1 MHRITRRLGDASA
14 RRPKRVVVSWLVALV
29 AFAVLSAVAGGTPTD
44 DFVAP
49 GSQSAQAQELLQD
62 RFPDAANGR
71 ALAVFAAPAGDSVEA
86 HRAAISSALEEVGNV
101 EGVVA
106 VRDPFVDATVSA
118 DGRVGYATLA
128 FDQPNTRVGKPAIT
142 AVDEALAAARDDGL
156 VAEVGGDAAFVN
168 SETKASGAEVVGIV
182 AALFILVLAFGAAVA
197 AVVPIVLAL
206 VAVGIGLSGVTLAMA
221 SFDVSDAATVIG
233 TMVGLGVAIDYALLV
248 VSRYRE
254 NRQGGADDRRALS
267 DAMASVGSA
276 VAFAGGTVVLAMLA
290 LLLVGVGFLSSIGL
304 SVAFVVVVAVA
315 AALTLLPAL
324 LTLLGSR
331 IDRGHL
337 RLPGRAARPAPTL
350 EDTSWWR
357 FAHRVSRRPWAWL
370 VAGTVVLLALAAPAV
385 SLQTGFPDAG
395 DNPTSTSER
404 RAYDLLGDAFG
415 PGINGPLLL
424 VVDLTRDGATEAD
437 LSALTSGIAEVQ
449 GVASVGEATTSPAG
463 DTVVVPVVPTTAP
476 TDEATTATLQR
487 VRDQLP
493 ANASVTGLTAMTDD
507 LTAQLAD
514 KLPVFIGA
522 VLVAGFLLMTLVF
535 RSIVVP
541 LKAALL
547 NLLSIGAAYGV
558 VVAIFQWGWLAP
570 LFGLDQTYNV
580 ISPMPI
586 IFFAVLFGLSVD
598 YEVFLISRIREE
610 YDASGDPLESVARG
624 VAATGRVI
632 SSAALIMTAVF
643 MAFVLNPSP
652 LIMMIGVGLATA
664 ILVDATIVRMV
675 LVPASMALL
684 GRANWWLP
692 AALDRRL
699 NGTAAHAPVEVPRQ
713 RPMGSAERIE
723 ERTSSRA

>member
-1 MHRITRRLGDASA
+1 MYRITRRLGDASA
-14 RRPKRVVVSWLVALV
+14 RRPKRVVALWLMALA
-29 AFAVLSAVAGGTPTD
+29 AFAVLSGAAGGTPVD

-49 GSQSAQAQELLQD
+49 GSQSARAQELLQE

-71 ALAVFAAPAGDSVEA
+71 ALAVFAAPAGDSLEA
-86 HRAAISSALEEVGNV
+86 HSAAITAALADVAEVA
-101 EGVVA
+101 GVVA

-118 DGRVGYATLA
+118 DGRVGYATIA
-128 FDQPNTRVGKPAIT
+128 FDRPNTRVGPAAIDR
-142 AVDEALAAARDDGL
+142 VGEALDPARDDGL

-168 SETKASGAEVVGIV
+168 SETEPSGTEVVGLV
-182 AALFILVLAFGAAVA
+182 AALFILVIAFGAAVA

-221 SFDVSDAATVIG
+221 AFDVSDAAPTIG
-233 TMVGLGVAIDYALLV
+233 AMVGLGVGIDYALLV

-254 NRQGGADDRRALS
+254 SRRAGQDNRTALS

-290 LLLVGVGFLSSIGL
+290 LLLIGVGFLSSIGL
-304 SVAFVVVVAVA
+304 SVAFVVVVSVA
-315 AALTLLPAL
+315 AAVTLLPAL
-324 LTLLGSR
+324 LTLLGDR

-337 RLPGRAARPAPTL
+337 RLPGRAVEPAPAL
-350 EDTSWWR
+350 ETTFWWR

-370 VAGTVVLLALAAPAV
+370 AAGTMVLVALAAPAL

-395 DNPTSTSER
+395 DNPTSAGER
-404 RAYDLLGDAFG
+404 RAYDLLSGAFG
-415 PGINGPLLL
+415 PGVNGPLLM
-424 VVDLTRDGATEAD
+424 VVDLTRDGAAESQ
-437 LSALTSGIAEVQ
+437 LSGLTSRIEAVP
-449 GVASVGEATTSPAG
+449 GVASVGQATTSPAG
-463 DTVVVPVVPTTAP
+463 DTVVVPVLPTTAA
-476 TDEATTATLQR
+476 TDEATTGTLQR

-507 LTAQLAD
+507 LTAALAD

-522 VLVAGFLLMTLVF
+522 ILVTAFLLMMLVF

-558 VVAIFQWGWLAP
+558 VVAIFQWGWLQP

-632 SSAALIMTAVF
+632 TSAALIMTAVF
-643 MAFVLNPSP
+643 MAFVLSPQP

-664 ILVDATIVRMV
+664 VVVDATIVRMV

-692 AALDRRL
+692 GLLDRRL
-699 NGTAAHAPVEVPRQ
+699 PRIAAQAPVELPQQ
-713 RPMGSAERIE
+713 RRIDLTERTE
-723 ERTSSRA
+723 ERV

>member
-1 MHRITRRLGDASA
+1 MHRITRHLGDASA
-14 RRPKRVVVSWLVALV
+14 RRPKTVVAAWLVALV
-29 AFAVLSAVAGGTPTD
+29 AFGVLSGAVGGTPTD

-71 ALAVFAAPAGDSVEA
+71 ALAVFAAPEGDSIEA
-86 HRAAISSALEEVGNV
+86 HRASISAALEKAAEVD
-101 EGVVA
+101 GVVA
-106 VRDPFVDATVSA
+106 VRDPFTDGMISA
-118 DGRVGYATLA
+118 DGRVAYATIA
-128 FDQPNTRVGKPAIT
+128 FDKPNTRVGKPAM
-142 AVDEALAAARDDGL
+142 ASLGEALAAARDDGL

-168 SETKASGAEVVGIV
+168 SNNNEASGAEVVGLV
-182 AALFILVLAFGAAVA
+182 AALVILVIAFGAAVA

-221 SFDVSDAATVIG
+221 SFDVSDAASVIG
-233 TMVGLGVAIDYALLV
+233 AMVGLGVAIDYALLI

-254 NRQGGADDRRALS
+254 NRRGGQDNRGALS

-290 LLLVGVGFLSSIGL
+290 LLLIGVGFLASIGL
-304 SVAFVVVVAVA
+304 SVAFIVVIAVA

-324 LTLLGSR
+324 LILLGNG

-337 RLPGRAARPAPTL
+337 RLPGRAVQPAPAL

-357 FAHRVSRRPWAWL
+357 FSHRVSRRPWAWL
-370 VAGTVVLLALAAPAV
+370 TAGTVVLLALAAPSL

-395 DNPTSTSER
+395 DNPTSTSDR

-415 PGINGPLLL
+415 PGINGPLLV
-424 VVDLTRDGATEAD
+424 VVDLARDGAAEGD
-437 LSALTSGIAEVQ
+437 LNALTQRIEDVP
-449 GVASVGEATTSPAG
+449 GVASVGEPTTSPAG
-463 DTVVVPVVPTTAP
+463 DTIVLPVLPTTVP

-487 VRDQLP
+487 VRDALP

-522 VLVAGFLLMTLVF
+522 ILLSGFLLMVLVF

-541 LKAALL
+541 FKAALL

-558 VVAIFQWGWLAP
+558 VVAIFQWGWLSP

-632 SSAALIMTAVF
+632 TAAALIMTAVF
-643 MAFVLNPSP
+643 MAFVLNPAP
-652 LIMMIGVGLATA
+652 LIMMIGVGLGTA
-664 ILVDATIVRMV
+664 IIVDATIVRMV

-692 AALDRRL
+692 ALLDRHLPRI
-699 NGTAAHAPVEVPRQ
+699 AAYAPVELPQQ
-713 RPMGSAERIE
+713 RTVEPAARTTERV
-723 ERTSSRA
+723 

>member
-14 RRPKRVVVSWLVALV
+14 RRPKSVVAAWLTALV
-29 AFAVLSAVAGGTPTD
+29 VAGVLAGAAGGTAVD

-49 GSQSAQAQELLQD
+49 GSQSERAQQLLED
-62 RFPDAANGR
+62 RFPDAANGQ
-71 ALAVFAAPAGDSVEA
+71 ALAVFAAPGGDRLQA
-86 HRAAISSALEEVGNV
+86 HRASVTAALEEVTAV
-101 EGVVA
+101 DGVAA
-106 VRDPFVDATVSA
+106 VRDPFTERTISD
-118 DGRVGYATLA
+118 DGRVGYATIT
-128 FDQPNTRVGKPAIT
+128 FDKPNTRVGPAAIDG
-142 AVDEALAAARDDGL
+142 AGEALAGARDDGL
-156 VAEVGGDAAFVN
+156 VAEIGGDAAFVN
-168 SETKASGAEVVGIV
+168 SETEPSGAEVVGIL
-182 AALFILVLAFGAAVA
+182 AALVILVVAFGAAVA
-197 AVVPIVLAL
+197 AAVPIVLAL
-206 VAVGIGLSGVTLAMA
+206 VAVGIGMSGVLLAA
-221 SFDVSDAATVIG
+221 AWVDVSTAAPTIG
-233 TMVGLGVAIDYALLV
+233 AMVGLGVGIDYALLV

-254 NRQGGADDRRALS
+254 NRSSGQDDRIALS

-290 LLLVGVGFLSSIGL
+290 LLLIGVGFLASIGV
-304 SVAFVVVVAVA
+304 SVAFIVVVSVA

-324 LTLLGSR
+324 LVMLGNR

-337 RLPGRAARPAPTL
+337 RLPGRAVKPVRAL
-350 EDTSWWR
+350 DDTFWWR
-357 FAHRVSRRPWAWL
+357 FAHRVSRHPWAWL
-370 VAGTVVLLALAAPAV
+370 VAGTVALLALAAPAL

-395 DNPTSTSER
+395 DNPTSASER

-415 PGINGPLLL
+415 PGINGPLLM
-424 VVDLTRDGATEAD
+424 VVDLTRDGAAQAD
-437 LSALTSGIAEVQ
+437 LSALTARVADVP
-449 GVASVGEATTSPAG
+449 GVASVGAPTTSPAG
-463 DTVVVPVVPTTAP
+463 DTVVVRVLPTTAA
-476 TDEATTATLQR
+476 TDEGTSATLQR
-487 VRDQLP
+487 VRDELP

-507 LTAQLAD
+507 LTAQLAE

-522 VLVAGFLLMTLVF
+522 ILATAFVLMVLVF

-558 VVAIFQWGWLAP
+558 VVAIFQWGWLQP

-624 VAATGRVI
+624 VSATGRVI
-632 SSAALIMTAVF
+632 TSAALIMTAVF
-643 MAFVLNPSP
+643 MAFVLHPSA
-652 LIMMIGVGLATA
+652 LVMMIGVGLATA
-664 ILVDATIVRMV
+664 IVVDATIVRMV

-699 NGTAAHAPVEVPRQ
+699 PRIAAHAPVELPQPRQ
-713 RPMGSAERIE
+713 AGHAARKTERV
-723 ERTSSRA
+723 

>member
-14 RRPKRVVVSWLVALV
+14 QRPKSAVAFWLLALV
-29 AFAVLSAVAGGTPTD
+29 AFAVLSGAAGGTPTD

-49 GSQSAQAQELLQD
+49 GSQSAHAQQLLLD

-71 ALAVFAAPAGDSVEA
+71 ALVVFAAPEGDAVEA
-86 HRAAISSALEEVGNV
+86 HRTSIGAALDEVGGV
-101 EGVVA
+101 DGVVA
-106 VRDPFVDATVSA
+106 VQDPFTDGTISD
-118 DGRVGYATLA
+118 DGRVGYATIA
-128 FDQPNTRVGKPAIT
+128 FDEPNTRVGKPAI
-142 AVDEALAAARDDGL
+142 ASVGDALDAARDDGL
-156 VAEVGGDAAFVN
+156 VAEVGGDAAFIN
-168 SETKASGAEVVGIV
+168 SDNNKASGAEIVGLI
-182 AALFILVLAFGAAVA
+182 AALFILVIAFGAAVA

-221 SFDVSDAATVIG
+221 AFDVSDAASVIG
-233 TMVGLGVAIDYALLV
+233 AMVGLGVAIDYALLV

-254 NRQGGADDRRALS
+254 NRRGGQDNRRALS
-267 DAMASVGSA
+267 DAMATVGSA

-290 LLLVGVGFLSSIGL
+290 LLLVGVSFLASIGL
-304 SVAFVVVVAVA
+304 SVSFIVLIAVA

-324 LTLLGSR
+324 LTLLGDR

-337 RLPGRAARPAPTL
+337 RLPGRAITPDPAL
-350 EDTSWWR
+350 EETFWWR

-370 VAGTVVLLALAAPAV
+370 TAGTVVLLALAAPAL

-395 DNPTSTSER
+395 DNPTSTSDR

-424 VVDLTRDGATEAD
+424 VVDLTRDGAAEGD
-437 LSALTSGIAEVQ
+437 LSSLTQRIEDVP
-449 GVASVGEATTSPAG
+449 GVDSVGEPTTSPAG
-463 DTVVVPVVPTTAP
+463 DTIVLPVLPTTAP

-487 VRDQLP
+487 VRDSLP

-514 KLPVFIGA
+514 KLPVFIA
-522 VLVAGFLLMTLVF
+522 AILLTGFLLMMMVF

-558 VVAIFQWGWLAP
+558 VVAIFQWGWLSP

-624 VAATGRVI
+624 VSATGRVI
-632 SSAALIMTAVF
+632 TAAALIMTAVF

-664 ILVDATIVRMV
+664 IIVDATIVRMV

-692 AALDRRL
+692 AVLDRRL
-699 NGTAAHAPVEVPRQ
+699 PRIAAHAPVELPQPRQ
-713 RPMGSAERIE
+713 AEQPA
-723 ERTSSRA
+723 RTTEQV

>member
-14 RRPKRVVVSWLVALV
+14 RRPKSVVAAWLVALV
-29 AFAVLSAVAGGTPTD
+29 AVGALSGAAGGTPTD

-49 GSQSAQAQELLQD
+49 GSQSAQAQELLAE

-71 ALAVFAAPAGDSVEA
+71 ALAVFAAPEGDSVEA
-86 HRAAISSALEEVGNV
+86 HRASISAALGEAAEVD
-101 EGVVA
+101 GVIA
-106 VRDPFVDATVSA
+106 VRDPFTDRTISD
-118 DGRVGYATLA
+118 DGRVAYASIA
-128 FDQPNTRVGKPAIT
+128 FDKPNTRVGPAAIDG
-142 AVDEALAAARDDGL
+142 VGDALDPARDDGL

-168 SETKASGAEVVGIV
+168 SETEASGAEVVGLV
-182 AALFILVLAFGAAVA
+182 AALIILVIAFGAAVA

-221 SFDVSDAATVIG
+221 SFDVSDAASVIG
-233 TMVGLGVAIDYALLV
+233 AMVGLGVAIDYALLI

-254 NRQGGADDRRALS
+254 NRRGGQDNRGALS

-290 LLLVGVGFLSSIGL
+290 LLLIGVGFLASIGL
-304 SVAFVVVVAVA
+304 SVAFIVVIAVA

-324 LTLLGSR
+324 LALLGNR

-337 RLPGRAARPAPTL
+337 RLPGRAAQPAPAL

-357 FAHRVSRRPWAWL
+357 FAHRVSRRPWTWL
-370 VAGTVVLLALAAPAV
+370 AVGTVVLLALAAPSL

-415 PGINGPLLL
+415 PGINGPLLV
-424 VVDLTRDGATEAD
+424 VVDLTVDGATETD
-437 LSALTSGIAEVQ
+437 LDALTGRLANVP
-449 GVASVGEATTSPAG
+449 GVASVGAPTTNPAG
-463 DTVVVPVVPTTAP
+463 DTIVLPVLPTTVP

-487 VRDQLP
+487 VRDALP

-522 VLVAGFLLMTLVF
+522 ILLTGFLLMVLVF

-570 LFGLDQTYNV
+570 VFGLEQTYNV

-610 YDASGDPLESVARG
+610 FDASGDPIESVARG

-632 SSAALIMTAVF
+632 TAAAMIMTAVF
-643 MAFVLNPSP
+643 MAFVLNPAP
-652 LIMMIGVGLATA
+652 LVMMIGIGLGTA
-664 ILVDATIVRMV
+664 IVVDATIVRMV

-692 AALDRRL
+692 AVLDRHLPRI
-699 NGTAAHAPVEVPRQ
+699 AAHAPVELPRQ
-713 RPMGSAERIE
+713 RSVEPAARTTERV
-723 ERTSSRA
+723 

>member
-14 RRPKRVVVSWLVALV
+14 RRPKSVVAAWLVALV
-29 AFAVLSAVAGGTPTD
+29 AVGALSGAAGGTPTD

-49 GSQSAQAQELLQD
+49 GSQSAQAQELLAE

-71 ALAVFAAPAGDSVEA
+71 ALAVFAAPEGDSVEA
-86 HRAAISSALEEVGNV
+86 HRASISAALGEAAEVD
-101 EGVVA
+101 GVIA
-106 VRDPFVDATVSA
+106 VRDPFTDRTISD
-118 DGRVGYATLA
+118 DGRVAYASIA
-128 FDQPNTRVGKPAIT
+128 FDKPNTRVGPAAIDG
-142 AVDEALAAARDDGL
+142 VGDALDPARDDGL

-168 SETKASGAEVVGIV
+168 SETEASGAEVVGLV
-182 AALFILVLAFGAAVA
+182 AALIILVIAFGAAVA

-221 SFDVSDAATVIG
+221 SFDVSDAASVIG
-233 TMVGLGVAIDYALLV
+233 AMVGLGVAIDYALLI

-254 NRQGGADDRRALS
+254 NRRGGQDNRGALS

-290 LLLVGVGFLSSIGL
+290 LLLIGVGFLASIGL
-304 SVAFVVVVAVA
+304 SVAFIVVIAVA

-324 LTLLGSR
+324 LALLGNR

-337 RLPGRAARPAPTL
+337 RLPGRAAQPAPAL

-357 FAHRVSRRPWAWL
+357 FAHRVSRRPRTWL
-370 VAGTVVLLALAAPAV
+370 AVGTFVLLALAAPSL

-415 PGINGPLLL
+415 PGINGPLLV
-424 VVDLTRDGATEAD
+424 VVDLTVDGATETD
-437 LSALTSGIAEVQ
+437 LDALTGRLANVP
-449 GVASVGEATTSPAG
+449 GVASVGAPTTNPAG
-463 DTVVVPVVPTTAP
+463 DTIVLPVLPTTVP

-487 VRDQLP
+487 VRDALP

-522 VLVAGFLLMTLVF
+522 ILLTGFLLMVLVF

-570 LFGLDQTYNV
+570 VFGLEQTYNV

-610 YDASGDPLESVARG
+610 FDASGDPIESVARG

-632 SSAALIMTAVF
+632 TAAAMIMTAVF
-643 MAFVLNPSP
+643 MAFVLNPAP
-652 LIMMIGVGLATA
+652 LVMMIGIGLGTA
-664 ILVDATIVRMV
+664 IVVDATIVRMV

-692 AALDRRL
+692 AVLDRHLPRI
-699 NGTAAHAPVEVPRQ
+699 AAHAPVELPRQ
-713 RPMGSAERIE
+713 RSVEPAARTTERV
-723 ERTSSRA
+723 

>member
-1 MHRITRRLGDASA
+1 
-14 RRPKRVVVSWLVALV
+14 
-29 AFAVLSAVAGGTPTD
+29 
-44 DFVAP
+44 
-49 GSQSAQAQELLQD
+49 
-62 RFPDAANGR
+62 
-71 ALAVFAAPAGDSVEA
+71 
-86 HRAAISSALEEVGNV
+86 
-101 EGVVA
+101 
-106 VRDPFVDATVSA
+106 
-118 DGRVGYATLA
+118 
-128 FDQPNTRVGKPAIT
+128 
-142 AVDEALAAARDDGL
+142 
-156 VAEVGGDAAFVN
+156 
-168 SETKASGAEVVGIV
+168 
-182 AALFILVLAFGAAVA
+182 
-197 AVVPIVLAL
+197 
-206 VAVGIGLSGVTLAMA
+206 MA
-221 SFDVSDAATVIG
+221 SFDVSDAASVIG
-233 TMVGLGVAIDYALLV
+233 AMVGLGVAIDYALLI

-254 NRQGGADDRRALS
+254 NRRGGQDNRGALS
-267 DAMASVGSA
+267 DATASVGSA

-290 LLLVGVGFLSSIGL
+290 LLLIGVGFLASIGL
-304 SVAFVVVVAVA
+304 SVAFIVVIAVA

-324 LTLLGSR
+324 LTLLGDR

-337 RLPGRAARPAPTL
+337 RLPGRAVKPAPAL

-370 VAGTVVLLALAAPAV
+370 AAGTVVLLALAAPALG
-385 SLQTGFPDAG
+385 LQTGFPDAG

-415 PGINGPLLL
+415 PGINGPLLV

-437 LSALTSGIAEVQ
+437 LGALTGRITDVP
-449 GVASVGEATTSPAG
+449 GVASVGEPTTSPAG
-463 DTVVVPVVPTTAP
+463 DTIVLPVLPTTVP

-487 VRDQLP
+487 VRDALP

-522 VLVAGFLLMTLVF
+522 ILLTGFLLMVLVF

-558 VVAIFQWGWLAP
+558 VVAIFQWGWLQP
-570 LFGLDQTYNV
+570 VFGLEQTYNV

-632 SSAALIMTAVF
+632 TAAALIMTAVF
-643 MAFVLNPSP
+643 MAFVLNPAP
-652 LIMMIGVGLATA
+652 LIMMIGVGLGTA
-664 ILVDATIVRMV
+664 IIVDATIVRMV

-692 AALDRRL
+692 AVLDRHLPRI
-699 NGTAAHAPVEVPRQ
+699 AAHAPVELPRQ
-713 RPMGSAERIE
+713 RKDQPAARTTERV
-723 ERTSSRA
+723 